1 MPWLDPPRPALLHSP
16 CSYGKCGDFIQQH
29 RKGLIELAPGCDA
42 DQSLEAAVT
51 GVLNNIR
58 EQAAKVGGQK
68 WGAGVRRRGVR
79 CGVLFRCGRSATAR
93 KGSAAPTAQ
102 LQERALDRL
111 DSAMSRTHVPGPAP
125 SSGPP
130 PCPPS

>member
-1 MPWLDPPRPALLHSP
+1 MIPPRPALLHSP

-58 EQAAKVGGQK
+58 EQAAKVGGQG
-68 WGAGVRRRGVR
+68 WGVGIRRRGVR
-79 CGVLFRCGRSATAR
+79 CVV
-93 KGSAAPTAQ
+93 Q
-102 LQERALDRL
+102 VRALSDYPKGAS
-111 DSAMSRTHVPGPAP
+111 SANCTAPRAFAGQCTTRTHAPAP
-125 SSGPP
+125 APLYT
-130 PCPPS
+130 PSLPSL